1 MIKNSQF
8 KNKAL
13 LLSVSGVL
21 LINLILFLVKLSVGL
36 SANSISIYSDAINNL
51 FDCISA
57 VLTLCSFSVL
67 STGAYAEK
75 TEQLLSFLI
84 SCFIGFSGAYFFYS
98 SAERLMYPTPV
109 WYTSKYLLL
118 ISVTAAIKLV
128 MFLILKKT
136 SAVYSMNLV
145 RLMATDSVL
154 DFCIGCTTVL
164 TLLLSKN
171 GKYAFDAL
179 CGIAISIFIFISAV
193 KGIVNAI
200 KMLINYKSKEKREE
214 IESLLLSH
222 KSIQRIHK
230 IRFTDGDICIAE
242 VEISKENESRLEE
255 ISKAVKQQTDI
266 NIFITE
272 HSKVGIDYER

>member
-13 LLSVSGVL
+13 LISVSSVL
-21 LINLILFLVKLSVGL
+21 LINLILFLVKISVGL

-57 VLTLCSFSVL
+57 VLALCSFSVL

-75 TEQLLSFLI
+75 AEQLLSFLI

-109 WYTSKYLLL
+109 WYTPKYLIL
-118 ISVTAAIKLV
+118 IIVTAAIKLI
-128 MFLILKKT
+128 MSLILRKT
-136 SAVYSMNLV
+136 SAVYSLKLV
-145 RLMATDSVL
+145 RLMATDSAL

-193 KGIVNAI
+193 KGIISAV
-200 KMLINYKSKEKREE
+200 KMLINYKSKEKREK
-214 IESLLLSH
+214 IESLLLSCEN
-222 KSIQRIHK
+222 IQRIHK
-230 IRFTDGDICIAE
+230 IRFTDGNICIAQ
-242 VEISKENESRLEE
+242 VEINKENETNLEE
-255 ISKAVKQQTDI
+255 IAKAVKQQTDI
-266 NIFITE
+266 NIFITAQ
-272 HSKVGIDYER
+272 SGDIL

>member
-1 MIKNSQF
+1 MIKNLQS
-8 KNKAL
+8 KNRTL
-13 LLSVSGVL
+13 LISVSAVL

-36 SANSISIYSDAINNL
+36 SANSISIYSDALNNL

-98 SAERLMYPTPV
+98 SAERLMYPTPI
-109 WYTSKYLLL
+109 WYTPKYLLL
-118 ISVTAAIKLV
+118 ISITAAIKLV

-136 SAVYSMNLV
+136 SAKYSLNLV
-145 RLMATDSVL
+145 RLMATDSAL

-164 TLLLSKN
+164 TLLLSRN
-171 GKYAFDAL
+171 GKYAVDAL
-179 CGIAISIFIFISAV
+179 CGIAISIFIFISAI
-193 KGIVNAI
+193 KGIISAV
-200 KMLINYKSKEKREE
+200 KLLINYKSKEKREE
-214 IESLLLSH
+214 IENLLLSH
-222 KSIQRIHK
+222 SSIQRIHK
-230 IRFTDGDICIAE
+230 IRFTDGNICIAQ
-242 VEISKENESRLEE
+242 VEISKENETNLEE
-255 ISKAVKQQTDI
+255 ITKAVKQQTDI

-272 HSKVGIDYER
+272 QSGDIL

>member
-1 MIKNSQF
+1 MIKNSQS
-8 KNKAL
+8 KNRTL
-13 LLSVSGVL
+13 LISVSAVL

-98 SAERLMYPTPV
+98 SVERLMYPTPI
-109 WYTSKYLLL
+109 WYTPKYLLL
-118 ISVTAAIKLV
+118 ISITAAIKLV

-136 SAVYSMNLV
+136 SAKYSLNLV
-145 RLMATDSVL
+145 RLMATDSAL

-179 CGIAISIFIFISAV
+179 CGIAISIFIFTSAIKGIISAV
-193 KGIVNAI
+193 KL
-200 KMLINYKSKEKREE
+200 LINYKSKEKREE
-214 IESLLLSH
+214 IENLLLSH
-222 KSIQRIHK
+222 SSIQRIHK
-230 IRFTDGDICIAE
+230 IRFTDGDICIAQ
-242 VEISKENESRLEE
+242 VEISKENETNLEE
-255 ISKAVKQQTDI
+255 ITKALKQQTDI
-266 NIFITE
+266 TIFITAQ
-272 HSKVGIDYER
+272 SGDIL